1 MSQLKVESNLSIIFL
16 TVLMIGILVTG
27 FFEFRKLNSKIN
39 HLYSIM
45 DSRKKS
51 LPQSGNET
59 DLSTLYDP
67 KTQESPKVNGPPG
80 NVQISKEQIIN
91 RIKNNHQMDEEPP
104 IISKIINQEGGKN
117 RGIEENKYEEGPA
130 SLPGEEEEG
139 VENDEEEYDIK
150 DEPEGG
156 DRIERDYRGNHDYH
170 HFSSFIM
177 SSREM
182 ANPKTNSIEEITDT
196 ESSNSDGSSNDES
209 HQSIHSEEEDV
220 DGIEDIKEN
229 DNPEIEIENKDDFKI
244 EIQKKEESNSD
255 EEEEEIILKNLDEDE
270 DFQKEKIIV
279 DESFSVNQLKQLC
292 KNMNLSISGNKSTL
306 ISRIMDNQK

>member
-1 MSQLKVESNLSIIFL
+1 MTK
-16 TVLMIGILVTG
+16 
-27 FFEFRKLNSKIN
+27 
-39 HLYSIM
+39 
-45 DSRKKS
+45 
-51 LPQSGNET
+51 
-59 DLSTLYDP
+59 
-67 KTQESPKVNGPPG
+67 
-80 NVQISKEQIIN
+80 
-91 RIKNNHQMDEEPP
+91 
-104 IISKIINQEGGKN
+104 
-117 RGIEENKYEEGPA
+117 NKYEEGPA